1 MNKRKI
7 EKIYLNLNIAI
18 GRTKEQDFDLLTV
31 LFNISFSSVDKNEI
45 LLYLSQKDITDEFK
59 IERKLNEIFH

>member
-59 IERKLNEIFH
+59 IERK